1 MYKPGRVLGPQG
13 MGVLLEVRPARGELT
28 QDKHGSLGKVGAVGQ
43 ASG

>member
-1 MYKPGRVLGPQG
+1 

-28 QDKHGSLGKVGAVGQ
+28 QDKHGLLGKVGAVGQ